1 MIQVATKVSLLMSLM
16 ENALLMS
23 QLSSFFACQT
33 SGQCDGER
41 DFETLCALTPVES
54 YVAMYGVM
62 IGGAEMSAIG
72 NLSPLL
78 IILFIFATFSGM
90 IVMVN
95 ILIAIVT
102 SEYESACKKSQAL
115 FARAR
120 LEQAAKIAAFLRTAF
135 PAGILRS
142 RDVTNI
148 SIKRW
153 SQMWKLSYF
162 TLFLCQET
170 FLIRSLVTSNT
181 LRKNGIIDHS
191 YFIGLVVYGEE
202 TGLIL
207 LLCHI
212 L

>member
-1 MIQVATKVSLLMSLM
+1 MIQVVTKVSLLMLLM
-16 ENALLMS
+16 EDTLFMS
-23 QLSSFFACQT
+23 QRSSFLCQT

-41 DFETLCALTPVES
+41 DFETLCSLTPAES

-62 IGGAEMSAIG
+62 INGVEISAIG
-72 NLSPLL
+72 DLSPLT

-102 SEYESACKKSQAL
+102 SEYESACKKSKAL

-120 LEQAAKIAAFLRTAF
+120 LEQAAKIIAFLRTAF
-135 PAGILRS
+135 PAGIFIWS
-142 RDVTNI
+142 RDNNNFMLWT
-148 SIKRW
+148 
-153 SQMWKLSYF
+153 QMWKLSYF
-162 TLFLCQET
+162 ILFICQET

-181 LRKNGIIDHS
+181 LRKDGIIDHS
-191 YFIGLVVYGEE
+191 YFIGLVVYGKE

-207 LLCHI
+207 LLSYS
-212 L
+212 